1 MPNIIFNIYI
11 NYPVAIL
18 CKFVFLVDHLIVFSI
33 GEFLP
38 ESRGACPK
46 MGVSNLNLNQDKLCI
61 F

>member
-1 MPNIIFNIYI
+1 MPNIIFNIYKL
-11 NYPVAIL
+11 AIL
-18 CKFVFLVDHLIVFSI
+18 CKFVFLVDHLIVLSI

-46 MGVSNLNLNQDKLCI
+46 MGVSNSNLNQDKLCI